1 MVSYDFAVF
10 CAIYQNHR
18 GVFMQFSLR
27 FKQLCK
33 ENGVTQ
39 KQALADMGMGR
50 NSAQS
55 WINGSPSLETLQKIA
70 DYFGID
76 PTIVRLILI
85 VLVITGFGTG
95 VVIYIV
101 GAVIMPERSLD
112 DENLRSANVDNKE
125 NSTYTSTDEDKE
137 FDSHFKK

>member
-1 MVSYDFAVF
+1 
-10 CAIYQNHR
+10 
-18 GVFMQFSLR
+18 MQFSSR

-70 DYFGID
+70 DYFGITTD
-76 PTIVRLILI
+76 DVLGAEHKKTPTPEKGERDYSDLELIEAVMQANEQQKEAIRLFLK
-85 VLVITGFGTG
+85 
-95 VVIYIV
+95 
-101 GAVIMPERSLD
+101 M
-112 DENLRSANVDNKE
+112 K
-125 NSTYTSTDEDKE
+125 
-137 FDSHFKK
+137 